1 MCLHLSKIGGENMYE
16 FDIDKLLSVIKAQG
30 LTISNVSSFLGI
42 DQSTFYRKIKRK
54 DTITIGEILA
64 LCGLLNLSVNEASDI
79 FFGKKL
85 A

>member
-1 MCLHLSKIGGENMYE
+1 MYE

-54 DTITIGEILA
+54 DTITIGEMLA

-79 FFGKKL
+79 FFGKKTCVN
-85 A
+85 AR

>member
-1 MCLHLSKIGGENMYE
+1 MYE

-42 DQSTFYRKIKRK
+42 DQSTLYRKIKRK
-54 DTITIGEILA
+54 DTITIGEMLA

>member
-1 MCLHLSKIGGENMYE
+1 MYE

-54 DTITIGEILA
+54 DTITIGEMLA